1 MTDAHCHVSCG
12 DPSVRELLV
21 GRDFFGVH
29 PWETLGSGSGGRSG
43 TSGRVV
49 PQVPLLPQVPPL
61 HTLASLRARLTANP
75 SAGVGEIGLDR
86 LKCRDIPPLMRE
98 VFEAQLALAFELR
111 RPVVLHGAKCWGQV
125 VNTCEKALEER
136 HLRRSAAGSR
146 LSGDAASELPL
157 RFLFHGFSRSD
168 GLIPDIVRLG
178 GFISVGPAVLN
189 DHAVNYRELVRKIP
203 MDRLLVETDRTD
215 GTGVS
220 IYDVLAR
227 TAELRGISAAELER
241 ITDANADAFMG
252 KMV

>member
-29 PWETLGSGSGGRSG
+29 PWETLGSGSGVRSG
-43 TSGRVV
+43 TSGRSETSGRVV
-49 PQVPLLPQVPPL
+49 TQVPLLPQVPPL
-61 HTLASLRARLTANP
+61 HTLASLRARLIANP
-75 SAGVGEIGLDR
+75 KAGVGEIGLDR

-125 VNTCEKALEER
+125 V
-136 HLRRSAAGSR
+136 SAIRGG
-146 LSGDAASELPL
+146 LSTFQPSDFSTFQPFNLST
-157 RFLFHGFSRSD
+157 FLFHGFSRSD

-220 IYDVLAR
+220 IYDVLAK

>member
-29 PWETLGSGSGGRSG
+29 PWEALEEFKAESLKLK
-43 TSGRVV
+43 VDEE
-49 PQVPLLPQVPPL
+49 
-61 HTLASLRARLTANP
+61 LRALLIANP
-75 SAGVGEIGLDR
+75 KAGVGEIGLDR

-125 VNTCEKALEER
+125 VKTCEKALEER
-136 HLRRSAAGSR
+136 HLRRPAAGSR

-241 ITDANADAFMG
+241 ITDANVDAFMG

>member
-29 PWETLGSGSGGRSG
+29 PWETLEEFKAESLKLK
-43 TSGRVV
+43 VDEE
-49 PQVPLLPQVPPL
+49 
-61 HTLASLRARLTANP
+61 LRALLIANP

-98 VFEAQLALAFELR
+98 VFEAQLSLAFELR

-125 VNTCEKALEER
+125 VKAIVNYE
-136 HLRRSAAGSR
+136 LRIMNHE
-146 LSGDAASELPL
+146 SGDGKKPA
-157 RFLFHGFSRSD
+157 FLFHGFSRSD

-203 MDRLLVETDRTD
+203 MDRLLVETDRTE
-215 GTGVS
+215 GTCETGETGAS
-220 IYDVLAR
+220 YSRPLIYDVLAK
-227 TAELRGISAAELER
+227 TAELRGTSAAELER